1 VTGVTRSLPRGG
13 KLAAGMCLN
22 VNFATQF
29 DNSAKP
35 TRELISFH
43 LDNDKKWRLSG
54 YTANTTPAG
63 A

>member
-1 VTGVTRSLPRGG
+1 
-13 KLAAGMCLN
+13 MCLN

-29 DNSAKP
+29 YNSAKP